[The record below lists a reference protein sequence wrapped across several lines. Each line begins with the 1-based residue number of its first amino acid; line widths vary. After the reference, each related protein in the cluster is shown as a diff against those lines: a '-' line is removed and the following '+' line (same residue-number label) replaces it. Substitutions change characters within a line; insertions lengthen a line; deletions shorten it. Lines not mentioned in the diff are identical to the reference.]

1 MGDDPSNTSIKFM
14 AKKWYVI
21 HTHSG
26 CENKVKEALLNR
38 TKSLGMEGMISQI
51 LIPTEKVSE
60 VKDGEKKI
68 TNRKFFPGYV
78 LLEMEMTEKSWYLIR
93 NTPGITGFVGSRKK
107 PVPLDEA
114 EIKNIISQM
123 KEEKQIPKPKVL
135 FELGENVRII
145 KGPFTN
151 FNGVVDEVYPE
162 KGKLK
167 LTVTV
172 FGRATPV
179 ELEYWQVERI

>member
-1 MGDDPSNTSIKFM
+1 M
-14 AKKWYVI
+14 AKKWYVVHI
-21 HTHSG
+21 HSG
-26 CENKVKEALLNR
+26 CENKVKEALLSQA
-38 TKSLGMEGMISQI
+38 KIMGMEDAISQI

-78 LLEMEMTEKSWYLIR
+78 LIELEMTEKSWYLIC
-93 NTPGITGFVGSRKK
+93 NTPGITGFVGPRKK
-107 PVPLDEA
+107 PVPLDEN
-114 EIKNIISQM
+114 EVQNIIKQM
-123 KEEKQIPKPKVL
+123 EEKKQVPKPKVL
-135 FELGENVRII
+135 FELGESVKII

-151 FNGVVDEVYPE
+151 FSGIVDEIYPE

-167 LTVTV
+167 LTVTI

-179 ELEYWQVERI
+179 ELEYWQVERS

>member
-1 MGDDPSNTSIKFM
+1 MG
-14 AKKWYVI
+14 KKWYVI

-26 CENKVKEALLNR
+26 YENKVKDALLNR
-38 TKSLGMEGMISQI
+38 ASILGMKEVISQI

-60 VKDGEKKI
+60 IKDGEKRI

-78 LLEMEMTEKSWYLIR
+78 LVEMEMTEKSWYLIR
-93 NTPGITGFVGSRKK
+93 NTPGITGFVGDRKK
-107 PVPLDEA
+107 PTPLDEN
-114 EIKNIISQM
+114 EIQSIVKQV
-123 KEEKQIPKPKVL
+123 KEEKQVPKPKVL
-135 FELGENVRII
+135 FEPGENVKII

-151 FNGVVDEVYPE
+151 FNGMVDEVYPE

>member
-1 MGDDPSNTSIKFM
+1 MT
-14 AKKWYVI
+14 KKWYVI

-26 CENKVKEALLNR
+26 YENKVKEALLNR
-38 TKSLGMEGMISQI
+38 AELQGMSGIISQI

-60 VKDGEKKI
+60 IKDGEKRI

-78 LLEMEMTEKSWYLIR
+78 LVEMEITEKSWYLIR
-93 NTPGITGFVGSRKK
+93 NTPGITGFVGARRK
-107 PVPLDEA
+107 PTPLDES
-114 EIKNIISQM
+114 EIKTIIKQM
-123 KEEKQIPKPKVL
+123 KEEEQVPKPKVL
-135 FELGENVRII
+135 FEVGENVKII

-151 FNGVVDEVYPE
+151 FNGVVDEIFPE

>member
-1 MGDDPSNTSIKFM
+1 M

-26 CENKVKEALLNR
+26 YENKVKEALLNR
-38 TKSLGMEGMISQI
+38 AKMVSMEDKIAQI

-78 LLEMEMTEKSWYLIR
+78 LIEMEMTEKSWYLVR
-93 NTPGITGFVGSRKK
+93 NTPGITGFVGARRR
-107 PVPLDEA
+107 PTPLDEV
-114 EIKNIISQM
+114 EIKKIIKQM
-123 KEEKQIPKPKVL
+123 EVDKQTPKPKVM
-135 FELGENVRII
+135 FEPGESVRII
-145 KGPFTN
+145 KGPFAN
-151 FNGVVDEVYPE
+151 FNGIVDEIYPE

-179 ELEYWQVERI
+179 ELEYWQVERV